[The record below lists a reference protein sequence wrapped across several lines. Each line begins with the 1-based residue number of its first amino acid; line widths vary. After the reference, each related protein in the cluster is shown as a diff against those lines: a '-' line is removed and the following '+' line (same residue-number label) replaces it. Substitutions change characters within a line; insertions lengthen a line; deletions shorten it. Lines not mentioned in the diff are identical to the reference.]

1 MGVGGAFVSG
11 ALIGGFAEA
20 AGKVVSQKR
29 KADFPWTVLSAEV
42 RANSFDYLI
51 VTGASFLLWGE
62 PGLPASG
69 FGPFRFAGLIFLRAG
84 ILCWIF
90 TAGWILVRAGFFSA
104 GWVLVRDFGAVL
116 DFCSGLLR
124 AGHCA
129 DFYAGWILGS
139 GSV

>member
-1 MGVGGAFVSG
+1 
-11 ALIGGFAEA
+11 
-20 AGKVVSQKR
+20 VVSQKG

-90 TAGWILVRAGFFSA
+90 TAGWILVRAGF
-104 GWVLVRDFGAVL
+104 LVRGGSLCGILVPYWIFVVDYCGL
-116 DFCSGLLR
+116 DIAPISTR
-124 AGHCA
+124 AGFWVVGQFDELTHYRFWCELDSQA
-129 DFYAGWILGS
+129 S
-139 GSV
+139 C